1 MLYFI
6 CVYEYKYIYIFFDNI
21 GKKYKLCYMKILIKN
36 ILMPIIKIKKFIN
49 VYKIKLSFISNL
61 ILKNLTV
68 E

>member
-1 MLYFI
+1 MLY
-6 CVYEYKYIYIFFDNI
+6 ENI
-21 GKKYKLCYMKILIKN
+21 EIKN